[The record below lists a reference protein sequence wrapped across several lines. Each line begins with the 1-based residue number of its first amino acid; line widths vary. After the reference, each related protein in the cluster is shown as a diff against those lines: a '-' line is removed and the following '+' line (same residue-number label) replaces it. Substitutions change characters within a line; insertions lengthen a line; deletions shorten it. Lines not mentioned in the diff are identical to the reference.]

1 MHCAHTPAKCIATH
15 GSSIAQGGPCGNS
28 QEDHFENFFI
38 AVVLP
43 GLSIH
48 MATGSFASAGFDSK
62 RRTVPLPGY

>member
-1 MHCAHTPAKCIATH
+1 MRCAHTPAKCIATH
-15 GSSIAQGGPCGNS
+15 GSAIAQGGPCGNS

-48 MATGSFASAGFDSK
+48 MALVRSHLLVLIRSGAPSRS
-62 RRTVPLPGY
+62 PGY